1 MNNNSQQARM
11 KYKTTIT
18 TKEENKMNTNLNM
31 DHKKLKLKKFIKIL
45 AKTSVAIAGGMLFA
59 EIAWAKFDIDAGV
72 AAAANPIIAGI
83 EAHWGKGVII
93 TAAGAALFGEGD
105 GRQRAIRAGVAA
117 GSAGAVVLGLVAMLK

>member
-1 MNNNSQQARM
+1 MS
-11 KYKTTIT
+11 
-18 TKEENKMNTNLNM
+18 TNLNI
-31 DHKKLKLKKFIKIL
+31 DHKKLKLKKFVKIL

-72 AAAANPIIAGI
+72 AAGANPLIAGI

-93 TAAGAALFGEGD
+93 TGTGAALFGEGD

-117 GSAGAVVLGLVAMLK
+117 GCAGAVVLGLVAMFK

>member
-1 MNNNSQQARM
+1 MNNNSRQERT

-18 TKEENKMNTNLNM
+18 TKEENKMSNLTN
-31 DHKKLKLKKFIKIL
+31 KKLTTRKLIKGL
-45 AKTSVAIAGGMLFA
+45 ALASMAMTGGMLFA

-83 EAHWGKGVII
+83 EAHWGKGVIL
-93 TAAGAALFGEGD
+93 TSGSAALFGEGD

-117 GSAGAVVLGLVAMLK
+117 AAAGGVVLGLIAMLK

>member
-1 MNNNSQQARM
+1 MNNNSRQERT

-18 TKEENKMNTNLNM
+18 TKEENKMSNLTN
-31 DHKKLKLKKFIKIL
+31 KKLTTRKLVKGL
-45 AKTSVAIAGGMLFA
+45 ALASMSITGGVLFA

-83 EAHWGKGVII
+83 EAHWGKGVIL
-93 TAAGAALFGEGD
+93 TSGSAALFGEGD

-117 GSAGAVVLGLVAMLK
+117 AAAGGVVLGLIAMLK